1 MFVSRCSPLSVLVI
15 VIAVATYGYG
25 DDDALRKQRLQLME
39 RAIADLDATST
50 QITSRPALTFAAKP
64 LLRYSDPTR
73 GLTEA
78 NVLLDASVWRLGVT
92 GRPTALV
99 TLEIY
104 RSTAETGMLAYEFL
118 SLTDAQFHLIHKSA
132 EPIAWDATAR
142 LLNCEMSP
150 TRLCPRRWPPYGSLR
165 CVRLPGD
172 LQFARR

>member
-1 MFVSRCSPLSVLVI
+1 VI
-15 VIAVATYGYG
+15 SAIAVATLGYG

-39 RAIADLDATST
+39 RAIADLDASST
-50 QITSRPALTFAAKP
+50 QITSRPSLTFAAKP

-104 RSTAETGMLAYEFL
+104 RSTAEAGMLAYEFL
-118 SLTDAQFHLIHKSA
+118 SLTDAQFHLMDKSA
-132 EPIAWDATAR
+132 EPIAWMRRAR

-150 TRLCPRRWPPYGSLR
+150 TRLYLRMWPPYGSLR
-165 CVRLPGD
+165 CAKLPGD